1 MHDPRY
7 PIGRFELGAV
17 FAASVEQAV
26 RDIATL
32 PEELE
37 QVVADRSEADLDVPY
52 RDGGWTVRQVVHHLA
67 DSHANAAI
75 RTRLALTEV
84 HPTIRPY
91 DEGAWA
97 NLVDARTAPIASS
110 LVMVRALH
118 ERWSLLLASLDPS
131 AFGRTLHHPERGD
144 LTLGQLIALYGW
156 HGRHHVAHIHHAPRA

>member
-17 FAASVEQAV
+17 NDAQVVQAV
-26 RDIATL
+26 RDIAVL
-32 PEELE
+32 PEQLE
-37 QVVADRSEADLDVPY
+37 SVVADRSEADLDVPY
-52 RDGGWTVRQVVHHLA
+52 REGGWTVRQVVHHLA

-97 NLVDARTAPIASS
+97 NLVDARSAPIGVS
-110 LVMVRALH
+110 LVLVRALH
-118 ERWSLLLASLDPS
+118 ERWSLLLASLGS
-131 AFGRTLHHPERGD
+131 ADFARTLHHPDRGD
-144 LTLGQLIALYGW
+144 LTLGQLVALYGW